1 MGLAP
6 HRRRNYIDKEGRASF
21 LRRAMARAK
30 LIPGAVISPMIC
42 TKCASEIPS
51 GFKFCGNCGQKL
63 DAMVQTPPRPAQWLT
78 PFVGRDAELRQL
90 VERWGT
96 AHGGEL
102 WVEVRGEAGVGK
114 TRLVQEVAKRLEG
127 RRLLTVIAK
136 WGTQYRPFGMVR
148 RLVRTV
154 VCEITGQVSQPET
167 PEAFAAALVPL
178 GYTLT
183 PFIDALWRLVAPSR
197 LSMPALGPTPQ
208 MLRWSLE
215 RGVAIL
221 LGCLAEHT
229 RDLAL
234 FFDAYELADETS
246 VALFKSLGAQPAG
259 WPMPVIVAC
268 RDKGGA
274 AWRPEAEIRLG
285 PLADEAAGELL
296 DRLTHGAQLP
306 EALRQDILARAAGIP
321 LHMEEM
327 VRMLVHKG
335 ILTPAK
341 DGIGWVCEPRAASA
355 PLRVSYC
362 EAIVDQLEQPE
373 RDVLCQCA
381 VQGTEFDLDVL
392 EAVQRRMHWWGPSV
406 RTLLPALERRGL
418 VQSINDDGP
427 LQWSFSQTFIQEACY
442 EALAPSARR
451 TLHGKTAEALC
462 ELAGEQGSVPPE
474 LLAYH
479 YEHAGQWIPAAAAT
493 LRAGHCASEMF
504 LNEVAVRLYQRAADI
519 LDRPMTPSEEAI
531 QLAILA
537 HGGAA
542 RVHLRVGAYG
552 LVEQDVKKMRVM
564 AVRPGDRAEADRL
577 AALAYSHIGRTDEA
591 ERLLLSAVALARNDD
606 AAADVLLHA
615 LCDLAEFYCGM
626 GRTDAAREALCE
638 CRAIARSE
646 ESLALADDLESRIAD
661 VEGRFA
667 DASALCAHAHAA
679 AQRAGSLSELAR
691 TSLGLGNYALDLG
704 DYEAAQRHFERAL
717 EIWELTGEVE
727 FIAMAYNN
735 LGNLAMSR
743 SDFEAAQA
751 HHERARAACQA
762 IGNIDGAALAQLNL
776 ALGAIEEGDLA
787 GAVTVA
793 EASLAML
800 NSSGNAQLRGWVLAI
815 LGEGRLECGDAPGAQ
830 REFDRIIQNYDEAHH
845 PVAVAHAWRGL
856 GRVALMRGAA
866 TDALGLFERAR
877 AGFERLRAQEAART
891 ALYQAMA
898 LRQLGES
905 QRAGAVLEQAREQF
919 IAMPMRAGRD
929 AERAERLLRELY
941 AASQSNGS

>member
-1 MGLAP
+1 
-6 HRRRNYIDKEGRASF
+6 
-21 LRRAMARAK
+21 
-30 LIPGAVISPMIC
+30 MIC
-42 TKCASEIPS
+42 TKCASKIPS
-51 GFKFCGNCGQKL
+51 GFQFCGNCGQKL
-63 DAMVQTPPRPAQWLT
+63 DAVVQTPPRPEQWVA

-90 VERWGT
+90 VERLGT

-102 WVEVRGEAGVGK
+102 WVEVRGDVGVGK
-114 TRLVQEVAKRLEG
+114 TRLVQEAAKHLEG
-127 RRLLTVIAK
+127 RQLLTVIAR

-148 RLVRTV
+148 RLVRTL
-154 VCEITGQVSQPET
+154 VCEITGQVSPPET
-167 PEAFAAALVPL
+167 HEAFAAALVPL
-178 GYTLT
+178 GCTLA

-197 LSMPALGPTPQ
+197 LSVPALGPTPQ

-221 LGCLAEHT
+221 LRCLAEHT
-229 RDLAL
+229 RDLVL

-259 WPMPVIVAC
+259 WPMPVIVAW
-268 RDKGGA
+268 RDEGRA
-274 AWRPEAEIRLG
+274 VWRPEAEIRLG

-321 LHMEEM
+321 LHIEEM
-327 VRMLVHKG
+327 VRMLVHKA

-341 DGIGWVCEPRAASA
+341 DGTNWICEPLTPLA
-355 PLRVSYC
+355 PLLVSYS
-362 EAIVDQLEQPE
+362 EAIVDQLEQPA
-373 RDVLCQCA
+373 RDVLCQGA
-381 VQGTEFDLDVL
+381 VQGTEFDLDVI
-392 EAVQRRMHWWGPSV
+392 EAVQRRMNWRGPSV
-406 RTLLPALERRGL
+406 RPLLPALERRGL
-418 VQSINDDGP
+418 VQSVNDDGP
-427 LQWSFSQTFIQEACY
+427 AQWSFSQPFIQEACY
-442 EALAPSARR
+442 EALAPSDRC

-462 ELAGEQGSVPPE
+462 ELTAGQESVPPE

-479 YEHAGQWIPAAAAT
+479 YERAGQWTPAAAAT
-493 LRAGHCASEMF
+493 LHAAHCAREVF
-504 LNEVAVRLYQRAADI
+504 LNEVAVRLYQRAADM
-519 LDRPMTPSEEAI
+519 LDRLTAPSEEASH
-531 QLAILA
+531 LAICA

-542 RVHLRVGAYG
+542 QVHLRVGAYG
-552 LVEQDVKKMRVM
+552 LVEQDVKKMRVI
-564 AVRPGDRAEADRL
+564 AVQPGDRAEADRL
-577 AALAYSHIGRTDEA
+577 AALAYRHIGRTDEA

-615 LCDLAEFYCGM
+615 LFDLSELYCGV
-626 GRTDAAREALCE
+626 GRTDAARELLCE
-638 CRAIARSE
+638 CRTIARSE
-646 ESLALADDLESRIAD
+646 ESLALVRADDLESRIAD

-667 DASALCAHAHAA
+667 DASALCARAHAA
-679 AQRAGSLSELAR
+679 AQRAGNLSELAR
-691 TSLGLGNYALDLG
+691 TSLGLGKTAYDLG

-717 EIWELTGEVE
+717 EIWELTGEAE

-762 IGNIDGAALAQLNL
+762 IGNVDGAALAQLNL
-776 ALGAIEEGDLA
+776 AFRAIEEGDLA

-793 EASLAML
+793 ESSLAML

-845 PVAVAHAWRGL
+845 PLAVAHAWRGL

-905 QRAGAVLEQAREQF
+905 QRASAVLEQAREQF
-919 IAMPMRAGRD
+919 IAMRMRADRD
-929 AERAERLLRELY
+929 AERAERLLCELH